1 MPLALP
7 QTHWAHFH
15 LRLSPQPRR
24 LHLSQAPVLWG
35 FMSMAPCLNLISPQE
50 SPPQRSLPIKTRPT
64 DPPGLHSLTL
74 IYFSSCYL
82 LNLNLKLKPIYVASH
97 YSVSTSR
104 AEALNCSCLNPRGL
118 EQGLVH
124 SKLPNIC
131 GTIIDYYYYYFLT
144 DQSIGVFW
152 KSLFGMHTL
161 CWHHIAFLSLKEFFH
176 CETLILER
184 IPHAP

>member
-82 LNLNLKLKPIYVASH
+82 LNPNIKLKPIYVVSH

-131 GTIIDYYYYYFLT
+131 GTIIYYYYFFFNWPKHRSFLKIPLWYAHTMLT
-144 DQSIGVFW
+144 SHC
-152 KSLFGMHTL
+152 LFE
-161 CWHHIAFLSLKEFFH
+161 S
-176 CETLILER
+176 
-184 IPHAP
+184 